1 MKRKRVIRNVF
12 RHCFNCGYESYDP
25 ELVIKHE
32 GESYTVEGFI
42 DCPKCKKKE
51 NAWRGMRDRRETVV
65 KRSRYLR
72 VAGCIAT

>member
-12 RHCFNCGYESYDP
+12 RRCFSCGYESYDP

-51 NAWRGMRDRRETVV
+51 NAWCGMRDRRKKGVCRDAE
-65 KRSRYLR
+65 KNCR
-72 VAGCIAT
+72 